1 MSAPQSPTDIYM
13 NESGAAPVGRPMS
26 KHRSSLTP
34 TETPRNKRRVSGA
47 AVIKPSSSWE
57 TLVMFAV
64 NLSQLDLRVQMSNVM
79 GNTV

>member
-1 MSAPQSPTDIYM
+1 MSAPQSPTDISFS
-13 NESGAAPVGRPMS
+13 ESGSVS
-26 KHRSSLTP
+26 THRSLSKQRASLTP
-34 TETPRNKRRVSGA
+34 SETPRSKRRASGA
-47 AVIKPSSSWE
+47 TVTKPSSSWE

>member
-13 NESGAAPVGRPMS
+13 NESGARPMS